1 MFSVSV
7 VKYFHCLRFTLLC
20 LYADLQQ
27 SSRVRTTS
35 HSSSIVDTV
44 GETEVVVLQSSPH
57 HHSYWQ
63 PVNSST
69 GNGSHDSSI
78 DCVLSAN
85 SSTNATPIQQRK
97 QRVAEQGMS
106 VKPPLSQAKLEP
118 PTGTN
123 KGSLHS
129 LLQCAGSSRSISG
142 SQNIGC
148 GNGLPK
154 PKQHQ
159 RPSSLLVLGDDLNTE
174 RATPPA
180 SPKHNVAFRSRSAD
194 DGHNNVKPPSAGST
208 SIITNLT
215 SSLRAK
221 MSNGSLAEGTVGNT
235 SGSPSFLET
244 PASSLEKLNRLKDR
258 FMRTVTVPGANI
270 SGSSGVAGV
279 EGHADI
285 DSDDES
291 TPLVS
296 VISTPAASS
305 GLNALASEF
314 LNRGFAAVG
323 GYSSHSGSSEDS
335 PSSVKTTPVSP
346 PTVVMQEQQEQGI
359 QEQLPSEAD
368 NGNID
373 PLINSPFMKDD
384 NNMAGA
390 ENYVS
395 SSCGSSVSL
404 SQVLEPASNYYHLV
418 VVSDSIS
425 SAESNVEDGSQ
436 FSSHEQLND
445 SDLKLSSN
453 KLMLPSSSHLLR
465 QDALDGSGANS
476 RHSSRDH
483 LDEWSNPETTV

>member
-1 MFSVSV
+1 VFSVSI
-7 VKYFHCLRFTLLC
+7 VKYFHCLTFTLLC
-20 LYADLQQ
+20 LYADLRQ
-27 SSRVRTTS
+27 SSHVRTTS

-44 GETEVVVLQSSPH
+44 GETEVVVLQSSPLH
-57 HHSYWQ
+57 HPYWQ

-69 GNGSHDSSI
+69 GNASHDSSI
-78 DCVLSAN
+78 DCGPSAN

-129 LLQCAGSSRSISG
+129 ILQRAGSSRSITG

-148 GNGLPK
+148 SNGLPK

-159 RPSSLLVLGDDLNTE
+159 RPSSLLVLGDDLNAE

-180 SPKHNVAFRSRSAD
+180 SPKHNVAFRSQSAD
-194 DGHNNVKPPSAGST
+194 DGHNNIKPPSAGST

-221 MSNGSLAEGTVGNT
+221 MSNGSLAEGTIGNT

-244 PASSLEKLNRLKDR
+244 PATSLEKLNRLKDR
-258 FMRTVTVPGANI
+258 FMRTVTAPGANI
-270 SGSSGVAGV
+270 SSSSGVAGV
-279 EGHADI
+279 EENANI

-296 VISTPAASS
+296 EISTPAASS

-335 PSSVKTTPVSP
+335 PSSVKTTPISP
-346 PTVVMQEQQEQGI
+346 PTVVMQQQQEQGI
-359 QEQLPSEAD
+359 QEQLPAEAD

-384 NNMAGA
+384 NNLAGA

-418 VVSDSIS
+418 AVSDSIS

-436 FSSHEQLND
+436 FSSHEHLND

-465 QDALDGSGANS
+465 QDALDRSGANS
-476 RHSSRDH
+476 CHGSRDH